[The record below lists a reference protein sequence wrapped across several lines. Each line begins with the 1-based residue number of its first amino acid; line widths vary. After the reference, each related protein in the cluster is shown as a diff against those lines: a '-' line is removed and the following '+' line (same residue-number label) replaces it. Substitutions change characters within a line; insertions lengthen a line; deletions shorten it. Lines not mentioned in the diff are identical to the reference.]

1 MDVAD
6 RIFVMAGGRVEQEG
20 TPDELYE
27 RPANDFVMGFLG
39 PVTKLNG
46 DLVRPH
52 NLDLITTA
60 GPGSVPARITRI
72 ARLGFEVR
80 VEVEIDGDEGTTST
94 WIQVTRERATRLG
107 IQAGDEVFVRKADK
121 ERATATLAPSAAGV

>member
-1 MDVAD
+1 
-6 RIFVMAGGRVEQEG
+6 
-20 TPDELYE
+20 
-27 RPANDFVMGFLG
+27 MGFLG
-39 PVTKLNG
+39 PVTKLHG

-52 NLDLITTA
+52 DLDLTTA
-60 GPGSVPARITRI
+60 EEPGSVHARITRI

-107 IQAGDEVFVRKADK
+107 IQAGDDVFVRKADK
-121 ERATATLAPSAAGV
+121 DRVSATAAPATVGA